1 MRKSLLFGVV
11 LMLAIVF
18 LSFKTVQ
25 AGQDRDVEWQQIL
38 KEAHQVQSEHASKQS
53 TYSEI
58 RSSFIELFTKE
69 SMMTVFTE
77 HLIMDGEMFQ
87 FGGTDFS
94 PYVIPKNIEGFSVIK
109 KQKHQIIIKE
119 EKKEGSELLG
129 ESEIRRIITI
139 SKTDEGWR
147 ISNLD
152 WDKEV

>member
-1 MRKSLLFGVV
+1 MRKSLLFGFV

-25 AGQDRDVEWQQIL
+25 AGQDRNVEWQQIL
-38 KEAHQVQSEHASKQS
+38 KEAHQVQSEHASRQS

-58 RSSFIELFTKE
+58 RSSFIKLFTKE

-87 FGGTDFS
+87 FGTTDFS
-94 PYVIPKNIEGFSVIK
+94 PYVIPKDIGNFSVIK

-119 EKKEGSELLG
+119 EKKEVTELLG

-139 SKTDEGWR
+139 SKTGEGWR
-147 ISNLD
+147 ISKLD